1 MNRIRTL
8 TAGTT
13 LAALAATGLLLAPAS
28 SAKGVEVRTSG
39 KCSIASTW
47 KLKAKADNGRIEV
60 EYEVDS
66 NRVGQTWSVR
76 LNNDGVRVA
85 SGSAVTTAP
94 SGSFTFARRITNTA
108 GSDTITAVATYTPT
122 GEVCRGSVVFPG

>member
-1 MNRIRTL
+1 MNRVRTL
-8 TAGTT
+8 TTGTT
-13 LAALAATGLLLAPAS
+13 LAALAATGLILAPAS
-28 SAKGVEVRTSG
+28 AAKGVEARSSG

-76 LNNDGVRVA
+76 VTDDGVRVA
-85 SGSAVTTAP
+85 TASATTTAP
-94 SGSFTFARRITNTA
+94 SGSFELARRIVNTS
-108 GSDTITAVATYTPT
+108 GTDTITAIATYAPT
-122 GEVCRGSVVFPG
+122 GEVCRGTVVFPG